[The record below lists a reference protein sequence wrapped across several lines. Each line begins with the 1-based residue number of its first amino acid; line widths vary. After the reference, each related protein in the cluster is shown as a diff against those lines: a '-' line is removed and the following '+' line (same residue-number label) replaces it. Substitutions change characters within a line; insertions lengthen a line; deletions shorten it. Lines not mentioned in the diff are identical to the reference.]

1 MLKVVYLFTVLLIV
15 LLSHLFLLQQLSI
28 IPMVI
33 NHATPSLQPIMVNLI
48 VAPPKSSTIAKTTLI
63 ASQSMSQSKIKNFPS
78 RLKKNINS
86 PQNSKINKS
95 NQSVKLKI
103 ATYKNRVQQPVT
115 KIKITQQLLKSQPI
129 QSVKVKTHY
138 SKKQSLQSIQFKPRL
153 TPSAKVNKS
162 NQPVTKTNVAGK
174 IASAATNNNY
184 SPGEIRVTHSTTPRI
199 QPLISSKK
207 KKSPLTKNRVGNQT
221 IAPVF
226 LGGKPP
232 YPWLSRRHN
241 ETGKV
246 LLKVQ
251 VNTQGKA
258 TVVQIKQ
265 SSGSS
270 RLDNAAVN
278 HVQNSAFIPAHQNGN
293 PIMGWK
299 ELRFVFQLN

>member
-1 MLKVVYLFTVLLIV
+1 
-15 LLSHLFLLQQLSI
+15 
-28 IPMVI
+28 MVI
-33 NHATPSLQPIMVNLI
+33 NHAAPSLQPLMVNLI
-48 VAPPKSSTIAKTTLI
+48 VATPQSPRIAKTTLI
-63 ASQSMSQSKIKNFPS
+63 ASQSMLQSEIKNFPAQ
-78 RLKKNINS
+78 RKKNINS
-86 PQNSKINKS
+86 PKNSKINKA
-95 NQSVKLKI
+95 NQSVKRKI
-103 ATYKNRVQQPVT
+103 AIYKNRVQQPVK
-115 KIKITQQLLKSQPI
+115 KIKITQQLPKSQPI
-129 QSVKVKTHY
+129 QLKNVKTH
-138 SKKQSLQSIQFKPRL
+138 SKKQPLQPIQFKPRL

-174 IASAATNNNY
+174 IASVAINNNY
-184 SPGEIRVTHSTTPRI
+184 SLGEIKVIHSTTPRI

-207 KKSPLTKNRVGNQT
+207 KKSPPIKNRVGNQT

-251 VNTQGKA
+251 VNAQGKA
-258 TVVQIKQ
+258 TVIQIKQ

-278 HVQNSAFIPAHQNGN
+278 HVQNSAFIPAQQDGN
-293 PIMGWK
+293 PLMGWK